1 MFSYPAG
8 IDVSKDSLEARV
20 NQVDVG
26 VNCANAEEDFPGLI
40 GWLLLHQVGRVVLEA
55 TGGYERKVI
64 KALQAA
70 GLEVICINPRRA
82 KSFSRAMGQQAKT
95 DPIDAKSL
103 AHYAAVLDSPSARV
117 TSPEHDKLRA
127 LVQQREHFVQQR
139 NDDRRRLKTASCDAV
154 KPALQN
160 HIDYLSMAV
169 EAIDQLIRQSAY
181 ELDSEKV
188 ARLCSVKGIGLVT
201 ATSLM
206 AYLPE
211 LGEIGGR
218 PIAAL
223 AGLAPYNNDSG
234 RHKGARHIS
243 GGRFSVRRSLYM
255 ACWVV
260 IRDQP
265 EFGARYKAL
274 RDKGKCAKVALI
286 ACMRVLLVRL
296 NAMLRDRTEWK
307 ERTD

>member
-20 NQVDVG
+20 NQIEVG

-55 TGGYERKVI
+55 TGGYERKVM
-64 KALQAA
+64 KALQAE
-70 GLEVICINPRRA
+70 GLDVICINPRRA

-103 AHYAAVLDSPSARV
+103 AQFAAVLDSPSSRI
-117 TSPEHDKLRA
+117 TSPIHDELRA
-127 LVQQREHFVQQR
+127 LVQQRENFVQQR
-139 NDDRRRLKTASCDAV
+139 DDDKRRLKTASCDAV
-154 KPALQN
+154 KPALQS
-160 HIDYLSMAV
+160 HIDYLIKAV
-169 EAIDQLIRQSAY
+169 SAIEQLIRQSVNT
-181 ELDSEKV
+181 LDSEKV
-188 ARLCSVKGIGLVT
+188 ERLCSVKGIGLVT
-201 ATSLM
+201 AASLM

-211 LGEIGGR
+211 LGEIGKR

-234 RHKGARHIS
+234 KHKGARHIR
-243 GGRFSVRRSLYM
+243 GGRFSARRSLYM

-260 IRDQP
+260 IREQP
-265 EFGARYKAL
+265 EFQSSL
-274 RDKGKCAKVALI
+274 
-286 ACMRVLLVRL
+286 
-296 NAMLRDRTEWK
+296 
-307 ERTD
+307 